1 MPLRNP
7 QGHFLF
13 SDLIKQKQV
22 EVISRNKNIYQR
34 NFLANRI
41 FLDRKQ
47 AIYAITELFDW
58 MFTTRKEFISYQ
70 QFEQKELELQLLLRE
85 LLLQEQFVPEEA
97 TRITEAFFTDL
108 QRIYDLLTE
117 DLRIA
122 ISFDPAATSMHEI
135 LFSYPGFFAI
145 AVHRIS
151 FYLWHHSA
159 QILARVF
166 AEIAHSKTGIDIH
179 PAAVI
184 GKRFFIDH
192 GTGVVIG
199 ETCIIGEEVKI
210 YQGVTLGALSVSRDQ
225 AHQKRHPTI
234 EDNVIIYANATILGG
249 NTVIG
254 ANSIVG
260 GNVWLTTS
268 LPPDSQIFHK
278 SETIIKRKPD
288 NKAAV
293 DFSI

>member
-1 MPLRNP
+1 
-7 QGHFLF
+7 
-13 SDLIKQKQV
+13 V
-22 EVISRNKNIYQR
+22 EVISRNKAIYQR

-41 FLDRKQ
+41 FMDRQ
-47 AIYAITELFDW
+47 QTAYWITEIFDW
-58 MFTTRKEFISYQ
+58 MFTTRKEFLSYS
-70 QFEQKELELQLLLRE
+70 QFEQKELELHIILRE
-85 LLLQEQFVPEEA
+85 LLLQEQFTPEEA
-97 TRITEAFFTDL
+97 SRITEAFFTDL
-108 QRIYDLLTE
+108 QDVYALLAE
-117 DLRIA
+117 DLKVA

-151 FYLWHHSA
+151 YYLWHHHA

-199 ETCIIGEEVKI
+199 ETCIIGEDVKI
-210 YQGVTLGALSVSRDQ
+210 YQGVTLGALSVSRDL

-234 EDNVIIYANATILGG
+234 EDHVIIYANATILGG
-249 NTVIG
+249 HTVIG
-254 ANSIVG
+254 KNSIVG
-260 GNVWLTTS
+260 GNVWLTSS
-268 LPPDSQIFHK
+268 LPPNAQIFHK
-278 SETIIKRKPD
+278 SETIIKRKPG
-288 NKAAV
+288 NKTAV

>member
-1 MPLRNP
+1 M
-7 QGHFLF
+7 
-13 SDLIKQKQV
+13 
-22 EVISRNKNIYQR
+22 EVISRNKAIYQR

-47 AIYAITELFDW
+47 ATYWITELYDW
-58 MFTTRKEFISYQ
+58 MFTTRKEFLNYS
-70 QFEQKELELQLLLRE
+70 QFEQKELELHIILRE
-85 LLLQEQFVPEEA
+85 LLVQEQFSAEA
-97 TRITEAFFTDL
+97 AARITEDFFTDL
-108 QRIYDLLTE
+108 QGIYALLTE
-117 DLRIA
+117 DLKVA
-122 ISFDPAATSMHEI
+122 ISSDPAATSMHEI

-151 FYLWHHSA
+151 CYLWHHHA

-199 ETCIIGEEVKI
+199 ETCIIGEDVKI
-210 YQGVTLGALSVSRDQ
+210 YQGVTLGALSVNRDL

-234 EDNVIIYANATILGG
+234 GDNVIIYANATILGG
-249 NTVIG
+249 QTVIG
-254 ANSIVG
+254 ANCIVG

-268 LPPDSQIFHK
+268 LPPDAQIFHK
-278 SETIIKRKPD
+278 SETIIKRRPD
-288 NKAAV
+288 NKTAV